1 MSHRGQPAL
10 ESANRCTQAFD
21 VVDPILLQDAEQLVE
36 TGLWQ
41 PCRVSKPRS
50 ELCPSR
56 SCARPEPASVLVR
69 RSRCLVIRAG
79 VVQVVVSRPRHL
91 VADETSPRAPCR
103 LDCRLRLLHAHH
115 HITHHQQEPQGR
127 RATANEGDELVVRK
141 LLALL
146 LPLPIAVL

>member
-79 VVQVVVSRPRHL
+79 VVQVVVGRHVGRPRHL

-103 LDCRLRLLHAHH
+103 LRRLHAHH

-146 LPLPIAVL
+146 LPLLIAVL